1 MKKILSGSVPIEGYD
16 KKRVAFPDRNS
27 LFDYNYTE
35 KRGSQPGSGYEWVLW
50 TDYIDLNEKIPKTAL
65 PQEIIVKTNDSV
77 RYSHL
82 IKIYIENKIP
92 LLFCGPTGTGK
103 SIYIKNFILNELS
116 PEKYMSIEMGF
127 SAQTSSMQTQDIIDG
142 KLDKIRK
149 G

>member
-1 MKKILSGSVPIEGYD
+1 
-16 KKRVAFPDRNS
+16 
-27 LFDYNYTE
+27 
-35 KRGSQPGSGYEWVLW
+35 
-50 TDYIDLNEKIPKTAL
+50 
-65 PQEIIVKTNDSV
+65 V

-82 IKIYIENKIP
+82 LKIYIENKIP

-116 PEKYMSIEMGF
+116 PEKYTSIEMGF
-127 SAQTSSMQTQDIIDG
+127 SAQTSSMQTQEIIDG